1 MERHFGDPSDRLL
14 TSQNPGDLFLKKVL
28 DRMAANREAT
38 KLLGKVMPHIVNE
51 AAMLAK
57 PTANKP
63 S

>member
-1 MERHFGDPSDRLL
+1 MERHFGNPSGRLL
-14 TSQNPGDLFLKKVL
+14 TSQNPGDMFLKKVL
-28 DRMAANREAT
+28 ARMAANREAT
-38 KLLGKVMPHIVNE
+38 KLLSKVMPHIANE